1 MSMEERQRLCD
12 EVIPKLKVACLRSC
26 LREASEKVS
35 GNKAELIERLRVA
48 LLKRRPG
55 SSEYEAV
62 KAAIYAYAKIPEYS
76 THGQLI
82 IRAFPDYSQAP
93 MNSTRD
99 LVFQPSP
106 FFEVLDRI
114 PELCYCPAS
123 DNNTRA
129 SVEFR
134 LTRNVIDKI
143 RDRHTS
149 NCQLCLFCCSDI
161 DLSTQRRSEYALME
175 FPQRCE
181 VLVNNNRLGGDLKG
195 LKNRPGTVSPPNI
208 THLIALDTSTVNKV
222 EMVYDKTTKGYTFM
236 LQLVRKISV
245 KTLVNKI
252 ENKKFISKEQVVE
265 KMKRQAEDADVVA
278 TTSIISLKD
287 PLCHLRMKL
296 PCKSVHCTHIECF
309 DCEIFLKMNEQ
320 TPTWTCPVCNKSI
333 ASLDEIVV
341 DGYFRHILQSVPE
354 DQETV
359 TIEPDGLWSTGR
371 PSPSKITAIS
381 IKKVFE
387 EVIVIDDSDSEDSDS
402 DLPQD
407 TNRFPAGKAHIS
419 RMLLSKRDRPVEII
433 DLTLS
438 SDEEDN
444 DSSAPSSKRFCT
456 PSVTTSLPSTTSSVS
471 STTSPLPTSTPP
483 TLPATSALLSAA
495 TSTPS
500 PNSTTLPPVT
510 AMLPTTVKLELPRV
524 HPGNAFL
531 PPPSTIALGTLR
543 SPSPSDMF
551 GQMELFPWDSYSRSM
566 QVPPGQYALDP
577 PTVNPAI
584 ALRCTPE
591 VFDLLDPQL
600 QGPTAKDF
608 CIKNIMTT

>member
-1 MSMEERQRLCD
+1 RLCD
-12 EVIPKLKVACLRSC
+12 EVIPKLKVACLRNC

-35 GNKAELIERLRVA
+35 GNKAELAQRLRVA

-55 SSEYEAV
+55 SSDYEAI
-62 KAAIYAYAKIPEYS
+62 KATIYAYAKIPECS

-82 IRAFPDYSQAP
+82 IRAFPDYTQTS

-99 LVFQPSP
+99 IIMFQPSP

-114 PELCYCPAS
+114 SEISHCPAS
-123 DNNTRA
+123 DNNARA

-161 DLSTQRRSEYALME
+161 DFSPQRKSEYALME

-181 VLVNNNRLGGDLKG
+181 VFVNNNRLGGDLKG

-208 THLIALDTSTVNKV
+208 THLVALDTSTLNKI
-222 EMVYDKTTKGYTFM
+222 EMVYDKTTKAYTFM

-245 KTLVNKI
+245 KTLVSKI
-252 ENKKFISKEQVVE
+252 ESKKFISREQVIE

-333 ASLDEIVV
+333 ASLEEIVV
-341 DGYFRHILQSVPE
+341 DGYFKHILQSVPE
-354 DQETV
+354 EQETV
-359 TIEPDGLWSTGR
+359 TIEPDGLWSIGR
-371 PSPSKITAIS
+371 PSPSKITAVT
-381 IKKVFE
+381 IKKVTQE
-387 EVIVIDDSDSEDSDS
+387 EIIIIDDSDSEDTDSDS
-402 DLPQD
+402 PTD
-407 TNRFPAGKAHIS
+407 TNRFPAGKAQFS

-438 SDEEDN
+438 SDEEDTDN
-444 DSSAPSSKRFCT
+444 SAPPSSKRFCAL
-456 PSVTTSLPSTTSSVS
+456 SVTTPLPSTTSSVS
-471 STTSPLPTSTPP
+471 SATSVSSTTSPLSTSTTP

-495 TSTPS
+495 TSALS
-500 PNSTTLPPVT
+500 PTLPSV
-510 AMLPTTVKLELPRV
+510 AAILPTTVKLEPPKV
-524 HPGNAFL
+524 HSANNFL
-531 PPPSTIALGTLR
+531 PSPSTIALGNLR

-551 GQMELFPWDSYSRSM
+551 NQMDLFPNVPWDSYSNLGDRGELTMFNQIQMNQNVIEYDDDGLYSLW
-566 QVPPGQYALDP
+566 P
-577 PTVNPAI
+577 
-584 ALRCTPE
+584 
-591 VFDLLDPQL
+591 
-600 QGPTAKDF
+600 
-608 CIKNIMTT
+608 